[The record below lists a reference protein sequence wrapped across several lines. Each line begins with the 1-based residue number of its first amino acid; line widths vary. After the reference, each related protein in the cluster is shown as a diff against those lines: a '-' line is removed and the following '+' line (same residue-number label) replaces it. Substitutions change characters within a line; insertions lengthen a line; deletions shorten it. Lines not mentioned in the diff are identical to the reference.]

1 MMAYSFNLGKAP
13 FAFAHGKDIN
23 ASYKDLGA
31 VCDAIRYLR
40 TGPAIALLDEV
51 IGKRKP
57 VPYRR
62 HNKYMGSRYELGGAK
77 GAYPLKAAREVK
89 TILVNAMANSV
100 SKGMD
105 ADELYVVHAMATKTH
120 IERRQPPKGSLSW
133 GRGRYGRSSPTH
145 SDIEY
150 ARIEIGLGRG
160 DEEEL
165 SKNMKYFIRTR
176 NPARTKTAAA
186 PKKAKAAPKAQPAR
200 AEKKQPAPA
209 AQHDHQPEHQH
220 PHDHGPEHQHQ
231 HSEKDRAVE
240 KTPLVKS
247 EPK

>member
-1 MMAYSFNLGKAP
+1 MMAYSFNLGKGP
-13 FAFAHGKDIN
+13 FAFAHGRDIN

-40 TGPAIALLDEV
+40 TGPAIEMLDEV
-51 IGKRKP
+51 IAKKRP
-57 VPYRR
+57 VPFRR
-62 HNKYMGSRYELGGAK
+62 HNKYMGSRHELGGAK

-105 ADELYVVHAMATKTH
+105 ADELYVIHAMATKTH
-120 IERRQPPKGSLSW
+120 IERRQPAKGSLSW
-133 GRGRYGRSSPTH
+133 GRGKYGRSSPTH

-165 SKNMKYFIRTR
+165 SKNMKYFIRVR
-176 NPARTKTAAA
+176 NPARAKPAAA
-186 PKKAKAAPKAQPAR
+186 PKKAKAVKKAAGAGSAAR
-200 AEKKQPAPA
+200 SISKSANLSTSTRRTSTGLSISTSTSTA
-209 AQHDHQPEHQH
+209 
-220 PHDHGPEHQHQ
+220 
-231 HSEKDRAVE
+231 RRT
-240 KTPLVKS
+240 TP
-247 EPK
+247 

>member
-1 MMAYSFNLGKAP
+1 MMAYSFNLGKGP
-13 FAFAHGKDIN
+13 FAFAHGQDIN

-40 TGPAIALLDEV
+40 APAAMALLDEV
-51 IGKRKP
+51 IGKRRP

-62 HNKYMGSRYELGGAK
+62 HNKYMGSRHELGGAK
-77 GAYPLKAAREVK
+77 GAYPMKAAREVK
-89 TILVNAMANSV
+89 TILVNAMANSA

-105 ADELYVVHAMATKTH
+105 ADELYVIHAMSTKTR

-165 SKNMKYFIRTR
+165 SRNMKYFIRVR
-176 NPARTKTAAA
+176 NPAKAGLPAA
-186 PKKAKAAPKAQPAR
+186 PKKAAKPVKKVQPVKKEAPQ
-200 AEKKQPAPA
+200 QVA
-209 AQHDHQPEHQH
+209 AQHEPPHEHH
-220 PHDHGPEHQHQ
+220 HI
-231 HSEKDRAVE
+231 EKDHVE
-240 KTPLVKS
+240 KSHVAEKDQRARS
-247 EPK
+247 ESKESG

>member
-1 MMAYSFNLGKAP
+1 MMAYSFNLGKGP
-13 FAFAHGKDIN
+13 FAFAHGRDIN

-40 TGPAIALLDEV
+40 AGPALALLEEV
-51 IGKRKP
+51 AAKKRP
-57 VPYRR
+57 ILYRR
-62 HNKYMGSRYELGGAK
+62 HNKYMGSRYELGGQK
-77 GAYPLKAAREVK
+77 GAYPIKAAREVK

-105 ADELYVVHAMATKTH
+105 AEELYVIHAMATKTH
-120 IERRQPPKGSLSW
+120 IERRSPPKGSLSW
-133 GRGRYGRSSPTH
+133 GRGKYGRSSPTH

-150 ARIEIGLGRG
+150 ARVEVGLGRG

-165 SKNMKYFIRTR
+165 SKNMKYFIKAK
-176 NPARTKTAAA
+176 NPVRAKLAEQ
-186 PKKAKAAPKAQPAR
+186 PKKAKAVKKEQPA
-200 AEKKQPAPA
+200 KKETQPA
-209 AQHDHQPEHQH
+209 AQHQHEHQH
-220 PHDHGPEHQHQ
+220 DHEHEHQHT
-231 HSEKDRAVE
+231 EKDHAVE

>member
-1 MMAYSFNLGKAP
+1 MMAYSFNLGKGP
-13 FAFAHGKDIN
+13 FAFAHGSDIN

-40 TGPAIALLDEV
+40 AGPAIALLDEV
-51 IGKRKP
+51 IGKRRP

-89 TILVNAMANSV
+89 TILVNAMANSA

-105 ADELYVVHAMATKTH
+105 AEELYVIHAMATKTR
-120 IERRQPPKGSLSW
+120 IEKRSPPKGSLSW
-133 GRGRYGRSSPTH
+133 GRGKYGRSSPTH
-145 SDIEY
+145 SDLEY

-165 SKNMKYFIRTR
+165 SKNMKYFIRIK
-176 NPARTKTAAA
+176 NPMRVKPAAA
-186 PKKAKAAPKAQPAR
+186 PKKAKAVKKAAQPA
-200 AEKKQPAPA
+200 KKETQQPA
-209 AQHDHQPEHQH
+209 AQH
-220 PHDHGPEHQHQ
+220 EHQHQ
-231 HSEKDRAVE
+231 HQQEHEHEHQHTEKDHAVE

>member
-13 FAFAHGKDIN
+13 FAFAHGRDIN

-40 TGPAIALLDEV
+40 AGTAVALLDEV
-51 IGKRKP
+51 IGKRAP
-57 VPYRR
+57 IPYRR
-62 HNKYMGSRYELGGAK
+62 HNKYMGSRHELGGAK
-77 GAYPLKAAREVK
+77 GAYPLKAAKEVK
-89 TILVNAMANSV
+89 TILVNAMANSA

-105 ADELYVVHAMATKTH
+105 AEELYVIHAMSTKTR
-120 IERRQPPKGSLSW
+120 IERRSPPKGSLSW
-133 GRGRYGRSSPTH
+133 GRGKYGRSSPTH

-150 ARIEIGLGRG
+150 ARIEIGLGKG

-165 SKNMKYFIRTR
+165 SKNMKYFIRIK
-176 NPARTKTAAA
+176 NPAKARLAAA
-186 PKKAKAAPKAQPAR
+186 PKKAKAAKKEKRQPV
-200 AEKKQPAPA
+200 
-209 AQHDHQPEHQH
+209 AQHEHVHQHEHQH
-220 PHDHGPEHQHQ
+220 EHQHT
-231 HSEKDRAVE
+231 EKDRAVE